1 MEKNIIDYEQTKEK
15 LQDIVEKGIIKKEDN
30 LAITKYGLPIE
41 HFTVGEGDKD
51 IVITG
56 ATHGSEIITTD
67 FIIKL
72 MESINPENK
81 IWKDI
86 LKEFKIHFI
95 PMLNPEG
102 YLISTSAI
110 RKLIPREM
118 SQEDVQ
124 KICKQYYLSYREDD
138 VNPKVEKRYQKM
150 FENIDYTCIPEEYLD
165 LREGIKNIFEKY
177 PDLPKGCL
185 QMWSSN
191 GNGVDIQ
198 ANSKYNPQI
207 DSILANKKI
216 YMKSKR
222 FDNIDISHPGPI
234 NCPFDRDE
242 GFKTEIETKAITE
255 LLNKLDEEG
264 KLFLYL
270 NYHSTGGMI
279 YQRPSIPPEELHI
292 SHEEQEKKEKINY
305 MLSQAYA
312 SRTYKNRGK
321 DELGMDKR
329 QKTRYLVQTGQMR
342 ATSTND
348 VFRIKYPQDLLIELS
363 GMGGNPIAPYGD
375 LEGNYTNTIESNLD
389 ATKFTLHVGS
399 VLKGMCEEFYDR
411 VKRMEGHDDY
421 ELMMWLEQR
430 IFDEFYEKIM
440 KLRNT
445 QEEFGDAREKQ
456 CGTYDEVR

>member
-15 LQDIVEKGIIKKEDN
+15 LQDIVKKGTINKEKN

-41 HFTVGEGDKD
+41 HFTVGKGEKD
-51 IVITG
+51 VVITG

-67 FIIKL
+67 FVIKL
-72 MESINPENK
+72 MEDINPKNNV
-81 IWKDI
+81 WSDI

-95 PMLNPEG
+95 PILNPEG

-110 RKLIPREM
+110 RQLIPRQME
-118 SQEDVQ
+118 QEEVQ
-124 KICKQYYLSYREDD
+124 KICKQYYLAYREDD
-138 VNPKVEKRYQKM
+138 VNPKTVKRFQKM
-150 FENIDYTCIPEEYLD
+150 FENIDYTCIPEKYHD
-165 LREGIKNIFEKY
+165 LRESVKNIFEKY

-207 DSILANKKI
+207 DKIMANKKI

-234 NCPFDRDE
+234 NCPFDRE
-242 GFKTEIETKAITE
+242 QGFKTEIETKAITE
-255 LLNKLDEEG
+255 LLEELNEKD

-292 SHEEQEKKEKINY
+292 SDEEQEKNEKINY

-312 SRTYKNRGK
+312 SRTYKNKSK
-321 DELGMDKR
+321 DEFGMDNR
-329 QKTRYLVQTGQMR
+329 NKTRYLVQTGQMA
-342 ATSTND
+342 ATCTND
-348 VFRIKYPQDLLIELS
+348 IFRIKYPQDLLIELS
-363 GMGGNPIAPYGD
+363 AMGGNPIAPYGD
-375 LEGNYTNTIESNLD
+375 LEGNYTNTIKSNLD
-389 ATKFTLHVGS
+389 ATKFTLHIGS
-399 VLKGMCEEFYDR
+399 LLKRMCEEFYNK
-411 VKRMEGHDDY
+411 VHKLEGHNDY
-421 ELMMWLEQR
+421 ELMMWFEQR
-430 IFDEFYEKIM
+430 IFDEFYNKIM
-440 KLRNT
+440 NFLGIKD
-445 QEEFGDAREKQ
+445 EFGENEEKKKRKCDQ
-456 CGTYDEVR
+456 PR